1 MRVRL
6 IYTIVFL
13 GVIALLTSCSDKKKE
28 RQSEAVV
35 VGVVA
40 VGNTSGNEYGD
51 YVGTVVEK
59 TGTSLSFEVPG
70 NIVALRADNGDHV
83 AKGQLLATV
92 DPISLRDA
100 HKMALATLNQ
110 AEDAYRRYEPL
121 HKQGVISDIRWVEVQ
136 TALEQAQTSERLA
149 RTQLTRTSLTA
160 PFAGVIS
167 ERTAERGMN
176 VMAGQQIFRLVDISS
191 VDVKISV
198 PEKEVS
204 TIKIGAKAK
213 VVVTAVGGQVYDAY
227 VTEKGI
233 EANAVSHTYDVKLAI
248 KHTDGKLMPGMVGR
262 VKLTDVGR
270 SAEGD
275 GAATSGFVIP
285 INALKLD
292 SDNRRFVWLAA
303 GGKAKQQYITLG
315 DFTDNGVIVTSGL
328 AAGDKVIT
336 DGSQKVS
343 EGMSVRIRN

>member
-6 IYTIVFL
+6 IYTIVFC
-13 GVIALLTSCSDKKKE
+13 GVIALLASCSDKKKE
-28 RQSEAVV
+28 RQSEAVA

-40 VGNTSGNEYGD
+40 VGNTSGSDDGE
-51 YVGTVVEK
+51 YVGTIVEK

-70 NIVALRADNGDHV
+70 NIVTLRADNGDHV

-92 DPISLRDA
+92 DPKSLRDA
-100 HKMALATLNQ
+100 HKMALATLRQ

-149 RTQLTRTSLTA
+149 GTQLTRTSLTA

-198 PEKEVS
+198 PENEVS
-204 TIKIGAKAK
+204 TIKIGSKAK
-213 VVVTAVGGQVYDAY
+213 VVVAAVGGQVYDAY
-227 VTEKGI
+227 VKEKGI

-248 KHTDGKLMPGMVGR
+248 GHTDGKLMPGMVGR
-262 VKLTDVGR
+262 VKLTDVGK
-270 SAEGD
+270 SAESSVV
-275 GAATSGFVIP
+275 ATPGLVIP

-292 SDNRRFVWLAA
+292 SDNRRFVWLVVK
-303 GGKAKQQYITLG
+303 GKAHRQFVRLG
-315 DFTDNGVIVTSGL
+315 EFADDGVSIVSGL
-328 AAGDKVIT
+328 QAGDLVVV

-343 EGMSVRIRN
+343 EGMNVRIRN

>member
-6 IYTIVFL
+6 IYTIVCL
-13 GVIALLTSCSDKKKE
+13 GAIALLASCSDKKKE
-28 RQSEAVV
+28 KQSEAVA

-40 VGNTSGNEYGD
+40 VGNTSGSEDGE
-51 YVGTVVEK
+51 YVGTIVEK

-70 NIVALRADNGDHV
+70 NIVTLRADNGDRV

-92 DPISLRDA
+92 DPKSLRDA
-100 HKMALATLNQ
+100 HNMALATLRQ

-149 RTQLTRTSLTA
+149 STQLTRTSLTA

-213 VVVTAVGGQVYDAY
+213 VVVAAVGGQVYDAY

-233 EANAVSHTYDVKLAI
+233 EANPVSHTYDVKLAI
-248 KHTDGKLMPGMVGR
+248 AHADGKLMPGMVGN
-262 VKLTDVGR
+262 VLLHGNSSSNASSSSLSIPF
-270 SAEGD
+270 SA
-275 GAATSGFVIP
+275 I
-285 INALKLD
+285 KLD
-292 SDNRRFVWLAA
+292 SDNRRFVWLAVD
-303 GGKAKQQYITLG
+303 GKARQQYITLG
-315 DFTDNGVIVTSGL
+315 DFIDNGVIVTSGL

-336 DGSQKVS
+336 EGSQKVS
-343 EGMSVRIRN
+343 EGMTVRIRN